1 MSEKENTFEENLAK
15 LEELVKR
22 LEAGNL
28 DLDESLEIY
37 ESAIEL
43 REKCRKF
50 LEESERK
57 VQALMVKANGEMKKE
72 EFTVQ

>member
-1 MSEKENTFEENLAK
+1 MSEKENTFEESLAK
-15 LEELVKR
+15 LEELVKK

-50 LEESERK
+50 LEESDRK
-57 VQALMVKANGEMKKE
+57 VQALIAKANGEVDKGDFK
-72 EFTVQ
+72 VQ

>member
-1 MSEKENTFEENLAK
+1 MSENESTFEENLAK
-15 LEELVKR
+15 LEELVKK
-22 LEAGNL
+22 LESGDL

-50 LEESERK
+50 LEESDRK
-57 VQALMVKANGEMKKE
+57 VQALMAKANGEVKKE
-72 EFTVQ
+72 EFKV

>member
-1 MSEKENTFEENLAK
+1 MSEKENTFEETLAK
-15 LEELVKR
+15 LEELVKK

-57 VQALMVKANGEMKKE
+57 VQALMVKASGEVEKE
-72 EFTVQ
+72 EFRVQ

>member
-15 LEELVKR
+15 LEELVKK

-50 LEESERK
+50 LEDSERK
-57 VQALMVKANGEMKKE
+57 VQALMVKASGEVEKE
-72 EFTVQ
+72 EFRVQ

>member
-1 MSEKENTFEENLAK
+1 MSENESTFEENLAK
-15 LEELVKR
+15 LEELVRK
-22 LEAGNL
+22 LESGDL

-50 LEESERK
+50 LEESDRK
-57 VQALMVKANGEMKKE
+57 VQALMAKANGEVKKE
-72 EFTVQ
+72 EFKV